1 MKTDSREE
9 IRLRLRRNRGA
20 EFGIRQTIFD
30 FFRVGKQPYI
40 YDMLDH
46 LQVSGGLLLTG
57 FGHMEQIAGKRNR
70 KYGEM
75 WKIEWK
81 QLFVIG

>member
-9 IRLRLRRNRGA
+9 IRLRRNRGA

-40 YDMLDH
+40 MISSFAGLWRISTDGIRTWNK
-46 LQVSGGLLLTG
+46 LQ
-57 FGHMEQIAGKRNR
+57 EK
-70 KYGEM
+70 E
-75 WKIEWK
+75 
-81 QLFVIG
+81 

>member
-57 FGHMEQIAGKRNR
+57 FGHMEQIAGK
-70 KYGEM
+70 G
-75 WKIEWK
+75 IENTGK
-81 QLFVIG
+81 CGKSNGSNCL